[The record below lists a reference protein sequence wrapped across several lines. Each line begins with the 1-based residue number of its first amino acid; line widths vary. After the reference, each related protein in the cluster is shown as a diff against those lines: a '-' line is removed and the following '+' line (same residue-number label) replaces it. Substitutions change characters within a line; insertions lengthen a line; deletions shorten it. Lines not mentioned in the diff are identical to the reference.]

1 MRLKASKRGVRSRNN
16 WNESGSGSRRSIVTF
31 RIKCF
36 WGGGGGAEQA
46 LVPAMCKLFTTPA
59 QFTHFTY
66 LSHSLHKNRIRRL
79 PAPAPPRLH
88 NAAQHAR
95 KLLFVRTTNYTD
107 QDVYGFHRAKSI
119 LLIRYDDIMLF
130 ENNHCRY
137 NRLLE
142 RSVISLILVSS
153 VETTTQLLRC
163 HHNHIHLLATYRSNN
178 WCC

>member
-1 MRLKASKRGVRSRNN
+1 M
-16 WNESGSGSRRSIVTF
+16 F
-31 RIKCF
+31 P
-36 WGGGGGAEQA
+36 GGGGRSRHWFLQCVNC
-46 LVPAMCKLFTTPA
+46 LRLR
-59 QFTHFTY
+59 
-66 LSHSLHKNRIRRL
+66 HSLHILRIYHTVYTKPNTTA